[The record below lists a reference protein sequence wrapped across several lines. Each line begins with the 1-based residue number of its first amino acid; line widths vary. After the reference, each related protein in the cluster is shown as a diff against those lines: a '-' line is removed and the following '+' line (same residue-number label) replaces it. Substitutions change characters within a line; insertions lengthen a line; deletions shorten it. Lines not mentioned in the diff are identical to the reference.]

1 LTQVNVKIK
10 VVIITVLKLDLGVD
24 QAKARVTSQD
34 GQPKSSQ
41 VNIRIKTFIIIVL
54 KHSLRVNTGQDPG
67 YESRGLTQVDPSQYK
82 NKNKNNYY
90 HNFKTRLG
98 VQPRAR
104 PKSRDESVN
113 SG

>member
-10 VVIITVLKLDLGVD
+10 VVIITVLKLDLGVY

-34 GQPKSSQ
+34 GQPKLSQ
-41 VNIRIKTFIIIVL
+41 VNIRIKTIIIIVL
-54 KHSLRVNTGQDPG
+54 KRSLRVNTGQDPG

-82 NKNKNNYY
+82 NKNNYY
-90 HNFKTRLG
+90 HNFKNRLR

-104 PKSRDESVN
+104 PKSRDGSVN

>member
-1 LTQVNVKIK
+1 LTQVNAKIK

-34 GQPKSSQ
+34 GQPKLSQ
-41 VNIRIKTFIIIVL
+41 VNIRIKTIIIIVL
-54 KHSLRVNTGQDPG
+54 KRSLRVNTGQDPG

-82 NKNKNNYY
+82 NKNNYY

-104 PKSRDESVN
+104 PKSRDGSVN